1 MIFGYSITSAL
12 AIFFVIWWVILF
24 AILPIGVRTQDEAG
38 EVAPGTMPSA
48 PDKPLLVRKAM
59 ITTCVAAIVFAVF
72 VAITRSG
79 LSIRDIPLPG
89 YGS

>member
-1 MIFGYSITSAL
+1 MIFGYSITISL
-12 AIFFVIWWVILF
+12 AIYFVIWWIILF

-38 EVAPGTMPSA
+38 EVTPGTMPSA
-48 PDKPLLVRKAM
+48 PENPMLVRKAL
-59 ITTCVAAIVFAVF
+59 ITTCVAAIVFATF

-79 LSIRDIPLPG
+79 LSIKDIPLPG

>member
-1 MIFGYSITSAL
+1 MIFGYSITSAV
-12 AIFFVIWWVILF
+12 AIYFVIWWVVLF
-24 AILPIGVRTQDEAG
+24 AILPIGVRTQDEVG
-38 EVAPGTMPSA
+38 EVTPGTMPSA
-48 PDKPLLVRKAM
+48 PHKPLLVRKAM
-59 ITTCVAAIVFAVF
+59 ITTCVAAIVFAIF

>member
-12 AIFFVIWWVILF
+12 AIYFVIWWVILF

-38 EVAPGTMPSA
+38 EVTPGTMSSA

-59 ITTCVAAIVFAVF
+59 ITTCVAAIVFAIF